1 MQLGSLLPLAIRFAV
16 TIGKRRGRYA
26 RINKTTE
33 NLCWWSK
40 SVPPG
45 VAAGFCWWI
54 KDALP
59 YDIDARRAE
68 LSVYL
73 HYWRDSIDEP
83 PGPIQRDSDISTPAS
98 PSSDLR
104 ANGAHRGAAVALVA
118 DPTVLPGLDSTAMS
132 ISSSAASST
141 PEMTR
146 ICLVGPVAQDA
157 ATVAAAQ
164 TLNLPIVTS
173 ETGAEYL
180 EPDDDEGGGGGGA
193 GDDGLNTVF
202 VVNDFE
208 GPIYDAI
215 FRAKKSS
222 SPAVNV
228 SSAGLPRNACKLAPA
243 SKQRTAG
250 QGKGILGPPAL
261 QQAVRSKDGLVAKNR
276 PVYNYC
282 MRGVISCFTGIR
294 KKDELLGQK
303 FEGENVTFTI
313 ANQKAEPRAGIN
325 GMALEGGGKNPK
337 PKRARCFAL
346 AMIGSQG
353 SIKTYATTFRLAI
366 IHPSWVTEAWER
378 RHDPEFSATTKEF
391 TDRHRVKAFD
401 GYKVC
406 FFGFQED
413 EKQHMI
419 DVLQSN
425 GGCPTELEDPDCTHV
440 GDVVEGVLRKN
451 AEPEKGRQLQSLNAD
466 VMEDEQQ
473 QQNEDNVEKDRNNGG
488 LPVLPEENE
497 SQDGVGQNRIVGTSC
512 TDHRPRHGGEHLMSI
527 AENDNNHNQCAER
540 SFTRTTRPIVA
551 APTMQYIDEEETE
564 ASADGGAG
572 RLAETP
578 RQDGVVLT
586 SGEAN
591 QFLDPNNLSPILK
604 SGAPVGGRAVGTSVD
619 ESFYRNNDDHQQ
631 RQSTRDGASVNNG
644 QQDEDDDDHDDDEDM
659 DDYVIASREAYKR
672 KRPEDS
678 FDDQSMLS
686 VDISIASTV
695 MYGGGGGGTCA
706 GGSAKKPKL
715 TRTGSI
721 SRGIRRS
728 MSFVT
733 MTPIK
738 SMFRSRRN
746 SVDPNASIT
755 SINSVDTTFNES
767 IKKPVKEK
775 LRSIRDKITKGGR
788 KDTPKTIKSRSGL
801 ITSTNL
807 DNLKKVCN
815 FKTTVPEKG
824 PQTPEKSKQERTEMV
839 TRSRGKLTSAATSFN
854 LHQRHSIATTPGS
867 LATVA
872 PVAAAVEEEMDT
884 DECNTIAANSTMLID
899 DGPVVATVT
908 AGGDAD
914 MIPVVDEHVVQ
925 TKPETKNKNTH
936 IVKADWFWYTIQAGY
951 ANEVDYLFADYLESI
966 AHTPAVD
973 RRDSLPVSFNKR
985 KRKRLSQRTPAEGGT
1000 PISIGKRRSSVS
1012 DAGLLSVSGS
1022 FLDCTTSPDK
1032 HEASKKN
1039 VISEVAEASMEQ
1051 PSAKTQ
1057 SMRHNHFM
1065 DFFHTESNYVGILD
1079 TIVKLFKEP
1088 LEEMVESENA
1098 LLNKSELRSIF
1109 GNFLPIHDV
1118 HKRMLARLQ
1127 AIHGHWA
1134 EEVLIGQIVLDHRDD
1149 LLKAYP
1155 PYVNFFEQMK
1165 ETLVQCDASNPR
1177 FHAFLKINQA
1187 KPECGRQSLQD
1198 LMIRPVQRLPSISL
1212 LLNDILKHTPK
1223 GNPDS
1228 RKLDEALKAIK
1239 EVMTYIN
1246 EDKRKTEGQMALFDI
1261 FNDIDNCPV
1270 SEAVDGRLEG
1280 LCLILK
1286 SPEVT
1291 ELSDSLSGRG
1301 DPLVLFLFND
1311 TLEVCKKRSRVFHNA
1326 KSPNT
1331 NTLNLARSSCAT
1343 TKPYKHLKLM
1353 PLSTVRLVVNIED
1366 SARAFM
1372 LNCRELAPNAK
1383 DRQYSFNM
1391 ADEEQD
1397 KLVYLRTLSKQMAE
1411 NACRT
1416 DAAHFLIN
1424 RTAEEVDIDVS
1435 DINVGTLSKAF
1446 KFASK
1451 TRIRVG
1457 RAFSFNKTPS
1467 KLKRAVSTMMTSPF
1481 GSTQSL
1487 TPASQMAQMKLASCT
1502 NLNEVGEE
1510 TGESKDGSPSSST
1523 NVLVAPMSVQP
1534 TRVYHHIIKSAADTT
1549 VSWVAHMGKADPPL
1563 PGTLPG
1569 QQFSAG
1575 DLSDRTQQYRQA
1587 ALFISQLRLCCAFSL
1602 LHTKRVLSGLIKF
1615 CVLCLNDN
1623 NNHNNANVLTKLQ
1636 GLPKEGIQP
1645 TFEHTVLSW
1654 YSLYLGVVGS
1664 CPLKSLKPQAQVQ
1677 QYTLSSYSI
1686 ANRNHNLKRSK
1697 KPEEGQKMASYWRYA
1712 LVWLM
1717 LLVTLFSVAQSA
1729 SVATAVDDGHS
1740 QTNAEIDIDT
1750 EQKAAGFTVYD
1761 YVAVCA
1767 MLVISIGIGVFYG
1780 WFGKKKGADAEG
1792 GADSS
1797 GGDFLLGSG
1806 MSLFPVTLSL
1816 TTSFITAIELL
1827 GNPSEMFFNGTQFS
1841 LIVISM
1847 VLVVPVAVKVFY
1859 PIYYKLDVTSC
1870 YEYLGMRFDKRI
1882 RVFGAILYIL
1892 QVAPSNKTGGC
1903 SGIMG
1908 IAYEMMLF
1916 YTSVAVLAPAI
1927 ALSEATGL
1935 DRYIAVVLIYFVCIF
1950 YSSQG
1955 GMKAVVIADTFQ
1967 ILTEQQQAQ
1976 SKNERSSPTPKN
1988 EDVATAIAEGMNT
2001 SDSVTEELPSSLSF
2015 NHFSGGSGGGSGEL
2029 RWDVVSCP
2037 YDERFRVESP
2047 VSYSGPKACAR
2058 DAAVVLLV
2066 SLVLILI
2073 LGTHYSAGLSDV
2085 FSRASDHGRIEFFN
2099 FDPNPTT
2106 RHSVW
2111 SVIIGGFFY
2120 WTSMFCTNQAS
2131 VQKCMSLKSLKTAK
2145 HALYLA
2151 LLGLIAVFLMN
2162 FYTGLMTFAHYS
2174 ECDPLAA
2181 GQITAKDQLLP
2192 FYVMDVFGHIKFM
2205 TGIFVA
2211 GIFAA
2216 SLGESS
2222 EKVARVKKQLES
2234 MSSKTVAAALN
2245 SLAAVTSEDL
2255 LVSGMEWKIPQGKG
2269 ALYAKWMSLGCSMV
2283 LKSSRIYGGGVG
2295 GQFHRRRREGEGA
2308 GLAQTLL
2315 AGLVET
2321 AGAGFDAKEGDP
2333 TQMEDGNEHSL
2344 RSALHHR
2351 GGRKGFVLESRRRLR
2366 NAAKPKMI
2374 QIICTGRGIF
2384 GLREKVRTKPDYQ
2397 VFVVERLGGI
2407 LQATLTLNGLIG
2419 GVTLGLF
2426 SLGILFRRA
2435 NSKPIPI
2442 RSIPR
2447 DCSITSNSDPL
2458 QPGALY
2464 GGVTALL
2471 LVIVVGVL
2479 AQLNNEDPAP
2489 LPSSVAGCNATIL
2502 GDAGNHPGLM
2512 YEVHPADGSSLALA
2526 LSLEDDASGTATDL
2540 RQLWNSEAHDGSFY
2554 RHTRDA
2560 EEQSTDSSDESWF
2573 SSVLRI
2579 SYMWYSCLGALLTML
2594 FGIIISLIFGEEP
2607 LPTGCCCFGFG
2618 RRQPESPLPSGNG
2631 RISTVSGGVVA
2642 SAGANDANGT
2652 EKRPS
2657 GKLNVGSMAP
2667 LALMMRTSVKFSP
2680 SAATTTDDSP
2690 ARPYRTESRESFA
2703 NAASLSSSVASILS
2717 IDQQTVSSE
2726 LGSYT
2731 EPEQENRPGPGAV
2744 DPWKDCSGAPA
2755 HRPPTGNGNQLG
2767 TMLARKRSQG
2777 TFPKMVA
2784 TQATNA
2790 HIRCTVSMPVS
2801 PTVLRLTDSNRERWL
2816 AASAGVTHRSVCRN
2830 IIAPMYRPCP
2840 LHF

>member
-1 MQLGSLLPLAIRFAV
+1 MLPDSLVSGENEAIEWKKNQRIAAE
-16 TIGKRRGRYA
+16 KRL
-26 RINKTTE
+26 TTSCKYCCE
-33 NLCWWSK
+33 Q
-40 SVPPG
+40 
-45 VAAGFCWWI
+45 
-54 KDALP
+54 
-59 YDIDARRAE
+59 RR
-68 LSVYL
+68 
-73 HYWRDSIDEP
+73 
-83 PGPIQRDSDISTPAS
+83 Q
-98 PSSDLR
+98 
-104 ANGAHRGAAVALVA
+104 
-118 DPTVLPGLDSTAMS
+118 
-132 ISSSAASST
+132 
-141 PEMTR
+141 
-146 ICLVGPVAQDA
+146 
-157 ATVAAAQ
+157 
-164 TLNLPIVTS
+164 
-173 ETGAEYL
+173 
-180 EPDDDEGGGGGGA
+180 
-193 GDDGLNTVF
+193 
-202 VVNDFE
+202 
-208 GPIYDAI
+208 
-215 FRAKKSS
+215 
-222 SPAVNV
+222 
-228 SSAGLPRNACKLAPA
+228 
-243 SKQRTAG
+243 
-250 QGKGILGPPAL
+250 KGILGPPAL
-261 QQAVRSKDGLVAKNR
+261 QQAVTSKEGLVAKNR

-294 KKDELLGQK
+294 KKDELS
-303 FEGENVTFTI
+303 
-313 ANQKAEPRAGIN
+313 
-325 GMALEGGGKNPK
+325 
-337 PKRARCFAL
+337 L
-346 AMIGSQG
+346 AVNLIHSMGG
-353 SIKTYATTFRLAI
+353 SIRKDMNTKVTHLVCNNSGGEKYRYATTFRLAI

-440 GDVVEGVLRKN
+440 VMPNTGAHFIDVRSPTKSDSSSTSSSSPKTPPREGDVVEGLLRNN
-451 AEPEKGRQLQSLNAD
+451 AEPEHQHEQHRQQSLNTD
-466 VMEDEQQ
+466 GMENEQQ
-473 QQNEDNVEKDRNNGG
+473 QNGEDVENDRNNAI

-497 SQDGVGQNRIVGTSC
+497 SQDGVGHNRIVGSRA
-512 TDHRPRHGGEHLMSI
+512 DPRPPRHGGEHLMSI

-540 SFTRTTRPIVA
+540 SFTRPTRLVVA
-551 APTMQYIDEEETE
+551 APTMQYIDEEETDPQE
-564 ASADGGAG
+564 ASDGDSG
-572 RLAETP
+572 RVAEVP

-604 SGAPVGGRAVGTSVD
+604 SGAAVGRAVGSSVD
-619 ESFYRNNDDHQQ
+619 ESFCRYNDDQQQQQ
-631 RQSTRDGASVNNG
+631 RNREGVSVNNG
-644 QQDEDDDDHDDDEDM
+644 QQEEDDDGHDDEEDM

-695 MYGGGGGGTCA
+695 MYGGGACT

-746 SVDPNASIT
+746 SVDPNASTT

-775 LRSIRDKITKGGR
+775 LRTIRDKITKGGR

-824 PQTPEKSKQERTEMV
+824 PQTPEKSKQERTEVDFKTPVAPPMFGGSSSSATKMV
-839 TRSRGKLTSAATSFN
+839 TRSRGKLSNAAASFN

-872 PVAAAVEEEMDT
+872 ATTAVDEEMET

-899 DGPVVATVT
+899 DGPMIGAVT
-908 AGGDAD
+908 AGDAE

-1088 LEEMVESENA
+1088 LEEMVENENA

-1127 AIHGHWA
+1127 AIHGHWT

-1228 RKLDEALKAIK
+1228 RKLDESLKAIK

-1261 FNDIDNCPV
+1261 FNDIDNCPPHLV
-1270 SEAVDGRLEG
+1270 SSHRNFVSR
-1280 LCLILK
+1280 C
-1286 SPEVT
+1286 EVT

-1366 SARAFM
+1366 SPRAFM

-1534 TRVYHHIIKSAADTT
+1534 TRKN
-1549 VSWVAHMGKADPPL
+1549 KNPP
-1563 PGTLPG
+1563 P
-1569 QQFSAG
+1569 
-1575 DLSDRTQQYRQA
+1575 
-1587 ALFISQLRLCCAFSL
+1587 
-1602 LHTKRVLSGLIKF
+1602 
-1615 CVLCLNDN
+1615 
-1623 NNHNNANVLTKLQ
+1623 
-1636 GLPKEGIQP
+1636 
-1645 TFEHTVLSW
+1645 
-1654 YSLYLGVVGS
+1654 
-1664 CPLKSLKPQAQVQ
+1664 
-1677 QYTLSSYSI
+1677 SI
-1686 ANRNHNLKRSK
+1686 A
-1697 KPEEGQKMASYWRYA
+1697 
-1712 LVWLM
+1712 
-1717 LLVTLFSVAQSA
+1717 TL
-1729 SVATAVDDGHS
+1729 
-1740 QTNAEIDIDT
+1740 
-1750 EQKAAGFTVYD
+1750 
-1761 YVAVCA
+1761 
-1767 MLVISIGIGVFYG
+1767 
-1780 WFGKKKGADAEG
+1780 
-1792 GADSS
+1792 
-1797 GGDFLLGSG
+1797 
-1806 MSLFPVTLSL
+1806 
-1816 TTSFITAIELL
+1816 
-1827 GNPSEMFFNGTQFS
+1827 
-1841 LIVISM
+1841 
-1847 VLVVPVAVKVFY
+1847 
-1859 PIYYKLDVTSC
+1859 
-1870 YEYLGMRFDKRI
+1870 
-1882 RVFGAILYIL
+1882 
-1892 QVAPSNKTGGC
+1892 
-1903 SGIMG
+1903 
-1908 IAYEMMLF
+1908 
-1916 YTSVAVLAPAI
+1916 
-1927 ALSEATGL
+1927 
-1935 DRYIAVVLIYFVCIF
+1935 
-1950 YSSQG
+1950 
-1955 GMKAVVIADTFQ
+1955 
-1967 ILTEQQQAQ
+1967 
-1976 SKNERSSPTPKN
+1976 
-1988 EDVATAIAEGMNT
+1988 
-2001 SDSVTEELPSSLSF
+2001 
-2015 NHFSGGSGGGSGEL
+2015 
-2029 RWDVVSCP
+2029 
-2037 YDERFRVESP
+2037 
-2047 VSYSGPKACAR
+2047 
-2058 DAAVVLLV
+2058 
-2066 SLVLILI
+2066 
-2073 LGTHYSAGLSDV
+2073 
-2085 FSRASDHGRIEFFN
+2085 
-2099 FDPNPTT
+2099 
-2106 RHSVW
+2106 RH
-2111 SVIIGGFFY
+2111 
-2120 WTSMFCTNQAS
+2120 
-2131 VQKCMSLKSLKTAK
+2131 L
-2145 HALYLA
+2145 
-2151 LLGLIAVFLMN
+2151 
-2162 FYTGLMTFAHYS
+2162 
-2174 ECDPLAA
+2174 
-2181 GQITAKDQLLP
+2181 
-2192 FYVMDVFGHIKFM
+2192 
-2205 TGIFVA
+2205 
-2211 GIFAA
+2211 
-2216 SLGESS
+2216 
-2222 EKVARVKKQLES
+2222 
-2234 MSSKTVAAALN
+2234 
-2245 SLAAVTSEDL
+2245 
-2255 LVSGMEWKIPQGKG
+2255 
-2269 ALYAKWMSLGCSMV
+2269 
-2283 LKSSRIYGGGVG
+2283 
-2295 GQFHRRRREGEGA
+2295 
-2308 GLAQTLL
+2308 
-2315 AGLVET
+2315 
-2321 AGAGFDAKEGDP
+2321 
-2333 TQMEDGNEHSL
+2333 
-2344 RSALHHR
+2344 
-2351 GGRKGFVLESRRRLR
+2351 
-2366 NAAKPKMI
+2366 
-2374 QIICTGRGIF
+2374 
-2384 GLREKVRTKPDYQ
+2384 
-2397 VFVVERLGGI
+2397 
-2407 LQATLTLNGLIG
+2407 
-2419 GVTLGLF
+2419 
-2426 SLGILFRRA
+2426 
-2435 NSKPIPI
+2435 
-2442 RSIPR
+2442 
-2447 DCSITSNSDPL
+2447 
-2458 QPGALY
+2458 
-2464 GGVTALL
+2464 
-2471 LVIVVGVL
+2471 
-2479 AQLNNEDPAP
+2479 
-2489 LPSSVAGCNATIL
+2489 
-2502 GDAGNHPGLM
+2502 
-2512 YEVHPADGSSLALA
+2512 
-2526 LSLEDDASGTATDL
+2526 
-2540 RQLWNSEAHDGSFY
+2540 
-2554 RHTRDA
+2554 
-2560 EEQSTDSSDESWF
+2560 
-2573 SSVLRI
+2573 
-2579 SYMWYSCLGALLTML
+2579 
-2594 FGIIISLIFGEEP
+2594 
-2607 LPTGCCCFGFG
+2607 
-2618 RRQPESPLPSGNG
+2618 
-2631 RISTVSGGVVA
+2631 
-2642 SAGANDANGT
+2642 
-2652 EKRPS
+2652 
-2657 GKLNVGSMAP
+2657 
-2667 LALMMRTSVKFSP
+2667 
-2680 SAATTTDDSP
+2680 
-2690 ARPYRTESRESFA
+2690 
-2703 NAASLSSSVASILS
+2703 
-2717 IDQQTVSSE
+2717 
-2726 LGSYT
+2726 
-2731 EPEQENRPGPGAV
+2731 
-2744 DPWKDCSGAPA
+2744 
-2755 HRPPTGNGNQLG
+2755 
-2767 TMLARKRSQG
+2767 
-2777 TFPKMVA
+2777 
-2784 TQATNA
+2784 
-2790 HIRCTVSMPVS
+2790 
-2801 PTVLRLTDSNRERWL
+2801 
-2816 AASAGVTHRSVCRN
+2816 
-2830 IIAPMYRPCP
+2830 
-2840 LHF
+2840 